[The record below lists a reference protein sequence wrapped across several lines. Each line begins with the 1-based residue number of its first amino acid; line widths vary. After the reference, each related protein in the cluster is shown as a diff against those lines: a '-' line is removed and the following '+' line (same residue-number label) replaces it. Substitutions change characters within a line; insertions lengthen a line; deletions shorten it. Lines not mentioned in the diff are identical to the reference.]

1 MTKKEIQGEILQ
13 VLTEEITKYEEA
25 IFQISRNKSMR
36 MRYLW
41 DMIRENYY
49 GVFKKE
55 KDLVGQQ
62 KIFFPLTEALVWE
75 NVKNIDIDT
84 KDINV
89 RGNNPSQYGIAN
101 ITRNLVR
108 DWMEKNCFGEQI
120 NKDLMIFALDGHLIK
135 KKLLASDEYSKKTTL
150 KTETIDIRNI
160 FKDQSGGSLH
170 EDNFIERSVQSVS
183 YLQDAFK
190 GKWINLDKIKGE
202 TNIPEIHNEDR
213 PEEGTSPEIDLYE
226 RWGKIPKSWL
236 TGRKSDCNTWVNG
249 RVVASGL
256 VSGTPLVHRV
266 EEWNKVRPYE
276 EAKFEDAPGRWA
288 GRGIGEKVLYLQMY
302 LNTIYNVRRNNN
314 LQMMNQLFQFREGS
328 GVTPDKISRL
338 LAGGAIGVQTI
349 GDIARID
356 TRNINFNES
365 ISEEQNAISV
375 ANRLASSQEAS
386 TGEALPSS
394 TPATNAIIQARA
406 VKTSFQLRQEK
417 FGLYLS
423 KLFKRQLL
431 PDFWKIYKKSDI
443 LRLMGEEETNKIK
456 RKLTK
461 YYTDKFITERG
472 QITPQEA
479 DRIAEEVKKQ
489 IQEREDLWI
498 ELDDLKDVD
507 KLDISFY
514 ITDETFDKATI
525 LQNLQQVLIAY
536 KGLATDENSMVILR
550 NMFDI
555 MGLDSETLMNQMTI
569 SQPGLMGDMG
579 EGQQGALASQQEG
592 AITQDGILEQQE
604 NIVNN
609 KINE

>member
-1 MTKKEIQGEILQ
+1 
-13 VLTEEITKYEEA
+13 
-25 IFQISRNKSMR
+25 
-36 MRYLW
+36 
-41 DMIRENYY
+41 
-49 GVFKKE
+49 
-55 KDLVGQQ
+55 
-62 KIFFPLTEALVWE
+62 
-75 NVKNIDIDT
+75 
-84 KDINV
+84 
-89 RGNNPSQYGIAN
+89 
-101 ITRNLVR
+101 
-108 DWMEKNCFGEQI
+108 
-120 NKDLMIFALDGHLIK
+120 
-135 KKLLASDEYSKKTTL
+135 
-150 KTETIDIRNI
+150 
-160 FKDQSGGSLH
+160 
-170 EDNFIERSVQSVS
+170 
-183 YLQDAFK
+183 
-190 GKWINLDKIKGE
+190 
-202 TNIPEIHNEDR
+202 
-213 PEEGTSPEIDLYE
+213 
-226 RWGKIPKSWL
+226 
-236 TGRKSDCNTWVNG
+236 
-249 RVVASGL
+249 
-256 VSGTPLVHRV
+256 
-266 EEWNKVRPYE
+266 
-276 EAKFEDAPGRWA
+276 
-288 GRGIGEKVLYLQMY
+288 
-302 LNTIYNVRRNNN
+302 
-314 LQMMNQLFQFREGS
+314 MMNQLFQFREGS
-328 GVTPDKISRL
+328 GVTPDKISKL

-431 PDFWKIYKKSDI
+431 PDFWRIYKKSDI

-555 MGLDSETLMNQMTI
+555 MGLDSETLMNQMAI
-569 SQPGLMGDMG
+569 SQPGLMGEMG
-579 EGQQGALASQQEG
+579 EGQQGALASPQEG
-592 AITQDGILEQQE
+592 AITQDSILEQQE
-604 NIVNN
+604 NKVNN